1 MATIAA
7 ITNMPALALLG
18 EDGTLERST
27 EPFRRWYEGKE
38 ELCRQSPELQRVLD
52 GDAHAA
58 VLRLDGIAV
67 DITAMADRRGRRHVL
82 LALPTEELP
91 SLGDAGGALLDG
103 ALDESPALVWLKDL
117 DGRYVRVNARFTTLL
132 ETSEDRLLGRTDAE
146 LEPSETV
153 DGPRVH
159 ERGGDAVEEPL
170 QLEYVVGPCHGREA
184 LVAFRFPVGDR
195 HGVPTLVCG
204 VAAPSSQAQ
213 VARSEAARLLRVE
226 RWSRLD
232 ADSVLAELL
241 AEWDLLPDVRGRAIA
256 PASGS
261 ESSPASGPASRE
273 HQAAVAEARA
283 ERATAIA
290 ERDSALSAN
299 EQLGHQ
305 LDAAQA
311 RLAELERALRD
322 ARADG
327 EHTDAEAML
336 AEKAAELERGFV
348 RERERAEELE
358 RTLTMVRQR
367 LGDDAEAAR
376 VEVQRARADAQAA
389 RTEVERARADAEAAR
404 ADLEKARAEAEAVR
418 TSAAAQRDAA
428 ADAAAALE
436 REVKQAR
443 DQLAALERQQGAD
456 DSGAQL
462 RAAEKARLAA
472 EAALADAVGERDA
485 ALKARA
491 ALAGEL
497 EQERR
502 QVAALHESSVAAEE
516 RIRDLV
522 AAMERERIRAEALE
536 QAQARA
542 QELES
547 ELRAAAMRADKA
559 EVELGIAVGR
569 ADRAESEL
577 QTAVARADKARG
589 DDSGAQILSAEKAQ
603 AAAEAALA
611 SAVVERDAALK
622 ARVVLEGELEQERQQ
637 VVALRGSSAA
647 AEERI
652 RELAANLERERVR
665 AEGLEQAHARA
676 HELEDELRSAAMRAD
691 RAEVE
696 LRAAVAQVAKVEH
709 ELETAVARAEKADGE
724 LRAAAM
730 RADKADVEV
739 EQWRARVEHAES
751 ELDRRQTQIGALE
764 AELKVGRALADEL
777 EGQLHT
783 SRSRI
788 DELEGELA
796 RMSDLDRAAEA
807 GRVRVGELE
816 GELETRRARIDE
828 LEGELETRRARIDEL
843 ENALEDALEG
853 ARAIEAE
860 PAPADVDAA
869 RAGVEPAVEEDGLES
884 AAAVAEV
891 QEPTPAAAAS
901 PAFAATELARLEAVP
916 QTGPTSAGGVSWQ
929 PTAKRTL
936 SASLARESVWRN
948 VLKETVQV
956 LGSEGGWDTVTAWLP
971 DDANA
976 LGCAAIWTAHRGL
989 DRFEAL
995 TLEVP
1000 IRRDG
1005 SLLDQA
1011 LQAPHLTWLTDLDTV
1026 DDERL
1031 QTAAAHGMGSA
1042 LLLPVRTGNTTI
1054 GLLELLTHDT
1064 IEPDAQ
1070 IALSLEASALQ
1081 LGRFGHLLSLGSK
1094 SS

>member
-1 MATIAA
+1 MATLAA
-7 ITNMPALALLG
+7 ITNMPALALLS
-18 EDGTLERST
+18 EDGKLERST

-38 ELCRQSPELQRVLD
+38 GLCLQSAELKRVLD
-52 GDAHAA
+52 GEAHAA
-58 VLRLDGIAV
+58 VLKVDGIAV
-67 DITAMADRRGRRHVL
+67 DIAAMADRSGGRHIL
-82 LALPTEELP
+82 LTLPTEELP

-117 DGRYVRVNARFTTLL
+117 DGRYVRANARFTTLFG
-132 ETSEDRLLGRTDAE
+132 TSEDRLLGRTDLE
-146 LEPSETV
+146 LPPAETV

-159 ERGGDAVEEPL
+159 ERGDDAVEEPL

-184 LVAFRFPVGDR
+184 LVALRFPVGDR
-195 HGVPTLVCG
+195 QGVPTLVCG

-213 VARSEAARLLRVE
+213 VARSEAARLLRIE

-241 AEWDLLPDVRGRAIA
+241 AEWELLPDVRGRAAA
-256 PASGS
+256 PGSGPDPG
-261 ESSPASGPASRE
+261 SPASGPANRE

-299 EQLGHQ
+299 DQLTHE

-327 EHTDAEAML
+327 EHSDAEAML
-336 AEKAAELERGFV
+336 AEKAAELERGMV
-348 RERERAEELE
+348 REHERAEELE
-358 RTLTMVRQR
+358 RTLAMVRQR

-404 ADLEKARAEAEAVR
+404 VDLEKARADADTLR
-418 TSAAAQRDAA
+418 T
-428 ADAAAALE
+428 
-436 REVKQAR
+436 EVKQTR
-443 DQLAALERQQGAD
+443 DQLTVLERQQGAD

-485 ALKARA
+485 ALKTRA

-497 EQERR
+497 EQERK
-502 QVAALHESSVAAEE
+502 QVAALHDSSVAAEE

-522 AAMERERIRAEALE
+522 AAMERERVRAEALE
-536 QAQARA
+536 QAQGRA
-542 QELES
+542 QELEA

-569 ADRAESEL
+569 ADKAESEL

-589 DDSGAQILSAEKAQ
+589 DDSGAQLLYAEKAR
-603 AAAEAALA
+603 ATAEAAVA
-611 SAVVERDAALK
+611 GAVAERDAALK

-637 VVALRGSSAA
+637 VLALRESSAA
-647 AEERI
+647 AEARI
-652 RELAANLERERVR
+652 RDLTADMERERVR
-665 AEGLEQAHARA
+665 AEGLEHAQARA
-676 HELEDELRSAAMRAD
+676 RDLED
-691 RAEVE
+691 
-696 LRAAVAQVAKVEH
+696 
-709 ELETAVARAEKADGE
+709 E

-730 RADKADVEV
+730 RADKAEVEV
-739 EQWRARVEHAES
+739 EQWRARVKHAEADLEHGQAQMH
-751 ELDRRQTQIGALE
+751 ELEGKLMRKRERIEELEAESKAAHGRLEEVERQLEVAQGRIGALE
-764 AELKVGRALADEL
+764 AEVKVGRALADEL
-777 EGQLHT
+777 EGQLHLN
-783 SRSRI
+783 RSRI
-788 DELEGELA
+788 DELEGELE
-796 RMSDLDRAAEA
+796 RISELEGELEA
-807 GRVRVGELE
+807 GQGRIEELE
-816 GELETRRARIDE
+816 GELETARARADE

-843 ENALEDALEG
+843 EEALEG
-853 ARAIEAE
+853 ALAIDGGPASAVLDDVQARVEAPIDE
-860 PAPADVDAA
+860 DSPEAGAPVPDADETDAA
-869 RAGVEPAVEEDGLES
+869 GEEPPAS
-884 AAAVAEV
+884 A
-891 QEPTPAAAAS
+891 P
-901 PAFAATELARLEAVP
+901 TELARLEPIPHAA
-916 QTGPTSAGGVSWQ
+916 PTAASGVSWQ

-976 LGCAAIWTAHRGL
+976 LECAAIWTAHRGL
-989 DRFEAL
+989 DRFEAA

-1000 IRRDG
+1000 VRRDG

-1094 SS
+1094 AS